1 MFTQYFIVF
10 CFVCFFTLGNAFA
23 DSIEEIEK
31 TLEKYTI
38 DYQERS
44 YFWNTFEISVT
55 ELDESLR
62 GNFPDV
68 SIEYI
73 WEVFSNEPQSGTTL
87 STTFETVGEKTIE
100 LNVFANISETD
111 EEGNEVIN
119 KKLLYSYDESVFVYE
134 KSIPVLT
141 SNTMDNDALAD
152 YIEAWEDLWVYIY
165 QIWTVSEQE
174 LIWEDIIN
182 SLSEYKISFP
192 ENSDYLAI
200 WWEKEFLFSAL
211 SQIRRA
217 DIENQSLNIVLIS
230 SYNTTILKKYI
241 ANAVAWK
248 SFIKDGFIIDESLK
262 FQTLKNPQNIINLK
276 KEVETNN
283 YSYTPITENIDIS
296 PIFFMSR
303 FINDLSNNW
312 VSTTH
317 IYIILLLPLFL
328 TVIGISKHLIGIST
342 LWSIIPV
349 FITLLYLQIG
359 VAFTLVLI
367 WFLIV
372 CNIGI
377 SKFISKYT
385 LLYTPKVTFITI
397 LNLLIFML
405 FYQGLQY
412 LEIMTIDISNILYI
426 ILFFIVSE
434 KLITIITS
442 KEFREYKKSL
452 IGTLIVS
459 LLCYWLFNFNTLLVF
474 LTAYPETLI
483 LLVPLNF
490 LLGRFT
496 WLRITEYLRFRE
508 IVKSIEE

>member
-1 MFTQYFIVF
+1 MDF
-10 CFVCFFTLGNAFA
+10 
-23 DSIEEIEK
+23 
-31 TLEKYTI
+31 
-38 DYQERS
+38 QERS
-44 YFWNTFEISVT
+44 YFWNTFEIDISD
-55 ELDESLR
+55 LDEPLR
-62 GNFPDV
+62 ENFPD
-68 SIEYI
+68 IPLEYV
-73 WEVFSNEPQSGTTL
+73 WEIFSNEPQGGTKL
-87 STTFETVGEKTIE
+87 STTFETVGEKAIE

-111 EEGNEVIN
+111 EDDNEIIN
-119 KKLLYSYDESVFVYE
+119 KTLLYSYDASVFVYE
-134 KSIPVLT
+134 KSIPILI
-141 SNTMDNDALAD
+141 SNMIDQDALAD
-152 YIEAWEDLWVYIY
+152 YIDAWEDLWVYIY
-165 QIWTVSEQE
+165 QVWTVSEQE
-174 LIWEDIIN
+174 LVWEDIIK
-182 SLSEYKISFP
+182 SISEYNLSFP

-200 WWEKEFLFSAL
+200 WWEKEFLFSSL
-211 SQIRRA
+211 SQIRTA
-217 DIENQSLNIVLIS
+217 EIENQSLNIVLIS

-248 SFIKDGFIIDESLK
+248 DFIKDGFIIDESLK

-276 KEVETNN
+276 KEVETNS
-283 YSYTPITENIDIS
+283 YSYTPITENISIS
-296 PIFFMSR
+296 PIFFISR
-303 FINDLSNNW
+303 FINDLSNKW
-312 VSTTH
+312 ISTSH
-317 IYIILLLPLFL
+317 IYIILLLPIFL
-328 TVIGISKHLIGIST
+328 TIIGISKHLIGIST

-359 VAFTLVLI
+359 VIFTLILI
-367 WFLIV
+367 WFLVI
-372 CNIGI
+372 CNIII

-412 LEIMTIDISNILYI
+412 LDVIHLDISNILYI

-452 IGTLIVS
+452 VGTLIVS
-459 LLCYWLFNFNTLLVF
+459 IVCYWLFNFNTLLIF